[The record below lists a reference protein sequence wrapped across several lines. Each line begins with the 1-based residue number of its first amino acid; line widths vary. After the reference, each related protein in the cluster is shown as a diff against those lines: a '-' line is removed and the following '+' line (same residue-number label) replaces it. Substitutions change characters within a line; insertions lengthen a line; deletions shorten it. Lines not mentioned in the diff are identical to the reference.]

1 MRNYDSDR
9 AKGVKSVALTTDAAG
24 ELHILGHD
32 GDTLGVDGAEVGV
45 LEETDHVGLSSLLES
60 EDGGGLET
68 EVVLV
73 LRSDL
78 TNKSL
83 EGELADEE
91 LGALLEAADLA
102 EGNGAWSE
110 AVGLLDATGSDD
122 LLGGLLVGDVLA
134 GGLATGV
141 LAGCVLSACHF
152 SLIYLLRRSLPFIV
166 SALNILNPIG
176 SCRIFAF
183 IELISRILIN

>member
-1 MRNYDSDR
+1 M
-9 AKGVKSVALTTDAAG
+9 KSVALTTDAAG
-24 ELHILGHD
+24 ELHVLGHD
-32 GDTLGVDGAEVGV
+32 GHTLGVDGTEVGV

-102 EGNGAWSE
+102 EGDGAWSE
-110 AVGLLDATGSDD
+110 AVGLLDATSSDD

-141 LAGCVLSACHF
+141 LAGCVLCACHF
-152 SLIYLLRRSLPFIV
+152 SLIYLPRLSLPFIV
-166 SALNILNPIG
+166 SDLNILIPIG
-176 SCRIFAF
+176 SYRIITV

>member
-78 TNKSL
+78 TDKSL

-102 EGNGAWSE
+102 EGDGAWSE

-122 LLGGLLVGDVLA
+122 LLGSLLVGDVLA

-141 LAGCVLSACHF
+141 LASCVLSACHF

-166 SALNILNPIG
+166 SALNILIPIG

>member
-1 MRNYDSDR
+1 M
-9 AKGVKSVALTTDAAG
+9 KSVALTTDAAG
-24 ELHILGHD
+24 ELHVLGHD
-32 GDTLGVDGAEVGV
+32 GHTLGVDGAEVGV

-102 EGNGAWSE
+102 EGDGAWSE

-122 LLGGLLVGDVLA
+122 LLGSLLVGDVLA

-141 LAGCVLSACHF
+141 LASCVLSACHF

-166 SALNILNPIG
+166 SALNILIPIG

>member
-78 TNKSL
+78 TDKSL

-122 LLGGLLVGDVLA
+122 LLGSLLVGDVLA

-141 LAGCVLSACHF
+141 LASCVLSACHF

-166 SALNILNPIG
+166 SALNILIPIG